1 MWLVSEGTGA
11 GIKTPEVQIRAFC
24 TLPGDLRMLIAGP
37 HPVVSPAFEL
47 VCMRRGSGS
56 ARYGREGIVGL
67 RRLWRSR
74 ARPAADAGT
83 LSGIS
88 SEEGDETCRGG
99 YLITEVP
106 DSPVMVL
113 TVPLP
118 KNDRV
123 GTGAWRHLPVSV
135 PPEMLQAGQFYLIG
149 GPGQESCEVV
159 RVEAEAVPGQ
169 PRCIR
174 RHLFRTLGPVSHPA
188 GTWVRRVTV
197 ERVFDWARWEAARR
211 ACDTG
216 SRQDH
221 PDRLA

>member
-1 MWLVSEGTGA
+1 MA
-11 GIKTPEVQIRAFC
+11 G
-24 TLPGDLRMLIAGP
+24 
-37 HPVVSPAFEL
+37 
-47 VCMRRGSGS
+47 
-56 ARYGREGIVGL
+56 EGILGL

-74 ARPAADAGT
+74 AWPAAAAGT
-83 LSGIS
+83 LSDIYS
-88 SEEGDETCRGG
+88 LASDETCRGG

-118 KNDRV
+118 KNDRD

-159 RVEAEAVPGQ
+159 RVEAGVVPGQ
-169 PRCIR
+169 PRIIR
-174 RHLFRTLGPVSHPA
+174 RRLFRTLGTVSHPA

-197 ERVFDWARWEAARR
+197 ERVFDWARWETARR
-211 ACDTG
+211 AELSYPGPPDAAGTQTRPPG
-216 SRQDH
+216 H
-221 PDRLA
+221 PDLT